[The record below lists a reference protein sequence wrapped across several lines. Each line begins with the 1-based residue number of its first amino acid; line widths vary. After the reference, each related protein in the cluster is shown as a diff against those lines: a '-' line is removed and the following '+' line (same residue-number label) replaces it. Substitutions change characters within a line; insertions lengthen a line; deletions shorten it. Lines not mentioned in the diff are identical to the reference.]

1 MKKLMSM
8 IGGVGCLAL
17 QACSAGSV
25 EEAVPEGLSTEG
37 AAASAEFFVYQ
48 EWGSGY
54 CARLYINNGLSVAA
68 NNFKVNVDLKG
79 SVLQNNSSG
88 TGGKAIWGAAASG
101 TTGKI
106 LLTPVSYTNTIQ
118 PGNRAEVN
126 FCANG
131 YNPNRPVLGHWNM
144 TTTAYAPCSTNSGL
158 NPMRAALAV
167 AMGAE
172 LRRWKPEVDLQKGWD
187 GKVSLSSTG
196 LARCTNGCPN
206 TKAILG
212 QQDEGIRNFVDQ
224 NVFNPTVFMED
235 MKASFDR
242 VKNKMDDLARNNP
255 GALPVDHNLT
265 LVGGPVNLGL
275 GACGPHY
282 IYQVT
287 HANGSELTTSQAQ
300 NLSNA
305 LCFYGQGS
313 CGANPYIG
321 YVSSNIPG
329 CPYGKKCV
337 AIDPTDGDT
346 SSTNTTT
353 AGSAPTYPMNRV
365 WNPDN
370 SLLGTSCMTTTGK
383 AGTLQSKC
391 SSYPATCGYL
401 YCIAP

>member
-1 MKKLMSM
+1 MKKLIGL
-8 IGGVGCLAL
+8 IGGLGCLAL
-17 QACSAGSV
+17 QACSAGTD
-25 EEAVPEGLSTEG
+25 EGD
-37 AAASAEFFVYQ
+37 FVGETTYFEQ
-48 EWGSGY
+48 DGLTGTMTLRDWGGVY
-54 CARLYINNGLSVAA
+54 CADFALQNGLAINATKLGLV
-68 NNFKVNVDLKG
+68 VEVPHG
-79 SVLQNNSSG
+79 S
-88 TGGKAIWGAAASG
+88 
-101 TTGKI
+101 
-106 LLTPVSYTNTIQ
+106 IQ
-118 PGNRAEVN
+118 PGGNNGKNVWGMTTGQSNGMVSFSQSSGFNLPSNWTHYAGFCVN
-126 FCANG
+126 TAPG
-131 YNPNRPVLGHWNM
+131 QPRPTLKVWNM
-144 TTTAYAPCSTNSGL
+144 GSNNYAPCATNSGL